1 MENAILYLLILIIPL
16 IAQINITSTYSKY
29 KSKDNSKRL
38 SGFEVARAI
47 LDKNGLNNMYIV
59 EVKGNLT
66 DHYDPTKKVV
76 RLSTDVFH
84 GTSIASI
91 AVAAHECGHAIQD
104 KENYSWMNIRKTLCP
119 VVNFITYAAYIM
131 FFLSILLQFIDL
143 LMVSIVVV
151 LFGLLFQI
159 VTLPVEFDASK
170 RAINELEDLM
180 LVDDVDKDGTKSVLK
195 AAAYTYVASVL
206 SQLLNLV
213 RLILISSKRRD

>member
-1 MENAILYLLILIIPL
+1 MTFGII
-16 IAQINITSTYSKY
+16 
-29 KSKDNSKRL
+29 
-38 SGFEVARAI
+38 
-47 LDKNGLNNMYIV
+47 
-59 EVKGNLT
+59 
-66 DHYDPTKKVV
+66 
-76 RLSTDVFH
+76 
-84 GTSIASI
+84 
-91 AVAAHECGHAIQD
+91 
-104 KENYSWMNIRKTLCP
+104 
-119 VVNFITYAAYIM
+119 
-131 FFLSILLQFIDL
+131 LQFIDL

-180 LVDDVDKDGTKSVLK
+180 LVDDVDKDVTKSVLK